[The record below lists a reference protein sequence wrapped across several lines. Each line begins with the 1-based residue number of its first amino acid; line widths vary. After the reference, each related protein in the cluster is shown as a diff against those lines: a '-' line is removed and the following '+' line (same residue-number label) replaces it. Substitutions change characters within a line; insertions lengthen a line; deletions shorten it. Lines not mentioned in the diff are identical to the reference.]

1 MQKFKWTREPK
12 CFEILDNS
20 VTITTDPHT
29 DLWQKTYYRFC
40 NDNAPVF
47 QIETEEKYFYL
58 SGWNDFSKNK
68 KRACNVGTPPP
79 R

>member
-1 MQKFKWTREPK
+1 MKAY
-12 CFEILDNS
+12 
-20 VTITTDPHT
+20 
-29 DLWQKTYYRFC
+29 KTVSC
-40 NDNAPVF
+40 NRQQ
-47 QIETEEKYFYL
+47 QIKQMLPGGSAFSRKYFYL